1 MTTSLV
7 IKFLYKSHALEL
19 EIFGLIIPKV
29 PSSSKMTIF
38 VLFQED
44 GWCSVFCSLGLILR
58 ECQVPGVLVHG
69 L

>member
-7 IKFLYKSHALEL
+7 IKFLYESHALEL
-19 EIFGLIIPKV
+19 EPFGLIIPKF
-29 PSSSKMTIF
+29 PSSGKMTIF
-38 VLFQED
+38 MLFQED
-44 GWCSVFCSLGLILR
+44 WWCSVLCSLGLILK